1 MDQLISTFHIDL
13 KLLIAQVV
21 NFLIVLLVL
30 YKFAYGPVL
39 KTLNARTKKIEKGI
53 SDADEARKKLEEV
66 SVSEKEIL
74 TNAKKEAQ
82 EIIRKAE
89 EAAGR
94 DASGIVAEA
103 RTQTEKMMEQ
113 AKVQIE
119 EEKEKI
125 LLEVKGEI
133 AGLVMAAT
141 EKIIGEKMNKEKD
154 EEIINKAMD
163 GLK

>member
-21 NFLIVLLVL
+21 NFAIVLLVL

-53 SDADEARKKLEEV
+53 SDANEARKKLEEV

-94 DASGIVAEA
+94 DASGIIAEA
-103 RTQTEKMMEQ
+103 RIQTEKMMNQ
-113 AKVQIE
+113 AKAQIE

-125 LLEVKGEI
+125 LIEVKGEI
-133 AGLVMAAT
+133 AGLVVAAT
-141 EKIIGEKMNKEKD
+141 EKIVGEKMNKEKD
-154 EEIINKAMD
+154 SEIISKAID
-163 GLK
+163 DLK